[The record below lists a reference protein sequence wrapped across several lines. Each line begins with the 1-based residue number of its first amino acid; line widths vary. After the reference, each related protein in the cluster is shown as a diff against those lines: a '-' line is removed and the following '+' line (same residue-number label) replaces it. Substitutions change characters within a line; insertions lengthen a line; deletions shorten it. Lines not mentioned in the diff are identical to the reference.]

1 MTYIISC
8 PVSSATEDYCDG
20 RYDMAFDRELG
31 LIDSDDIAE
40 AIGESDICRAE
51 IEEAYIAL
59 ADAKFSLERAIN
71 GDALSQSDQVQL
83 NALLAIARVARRE
96 TEKLATAIAHKRIAE
111 RLSD

>member
-20 RYDMAFDRELG
+20 RYDMEFDRELARV
-31 LIDSDDIAE
+31 DNDDLAE
-40 AIGESDICRAE
+40 ALGESDICRAE
-51 IEEAYIAL
+51 IEEAYIAI
-59 ADAKFSLERAIN
+59 ADALFALEKATS
-71 GDALSQSDQVQL
+71 GDALSQSDQVEL

-111 RLSD
+111 RLED